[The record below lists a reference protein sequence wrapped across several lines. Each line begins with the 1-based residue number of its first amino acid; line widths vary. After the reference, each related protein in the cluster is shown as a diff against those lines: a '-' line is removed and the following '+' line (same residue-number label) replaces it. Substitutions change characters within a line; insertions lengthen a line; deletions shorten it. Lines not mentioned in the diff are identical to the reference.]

1 MKLNT
6 LQIRELQDELN
17 AWRTKDAVIDAI
29 VEDTRVE
36 IEDRLKDIVFGW
48 MKEHEDFKDK
58 DDVELTELAEAIVEQ
73 HIGWMPQIDYID

>member
-6 LQIRELQDELN
+6 LQIKELQDELN

-29 VEDTRVE
+29 VWETAQE
-36 IEDRLKDIVFGW
+36 IADRLKDIVFGW
-48 MKEHEDFKDK
+48 MKAQDDFKDK
-58 DDVELTELAEAIVEQ
+58 SDEELTEMAEYITDK